1 MLFLAS
7 VSRLISFFFYLK
19 YLISLYVLLSLHNLY
34 KRTIIAFFKD
44 IGKSQQT
51 AALVL
56 VLLPM
61 AFDITVS
68 YFFLDM
74 RSKSSIGLA

>member
-56 VLLPM
+56 VLPM